1 MTVFNDQT
9 LRRKRR
15 IEILKTKRKIKLQH
29 PHIFDNL
36 SYNLNESTN
45 CSELL
50 IDDRRVKNRLSAAK
64 SRNRKILESQNLIVR
79 INELENENQQ
89 LKLKIISLGNN
100 FPTKSYIHSSVSSQ
114 FIQNYSAGFNQPAV
128 F

>member
-15 IEILKTKRKIKLQH
+15 IEILKTKRKFKLQH
-29 PHIFDNL
+29 PHITDSL
-36 SYNLNESTN
+36 SYNINESTN

-50 IDDRRVKNRLSAAK
+50 VDDRRVKNRLSAAK

-79 INELENENQQ
+79 IKELENENQQ
-89 LKLKIISLGNN
+89 LKLKIFSLGNN
-100 FPTKSYIHSSVSSQ
+100 FPTNSYVHSSFSSQ
-114 FIQNYSAGFNQPAV
+114 FKQNYSAGFNQPAV